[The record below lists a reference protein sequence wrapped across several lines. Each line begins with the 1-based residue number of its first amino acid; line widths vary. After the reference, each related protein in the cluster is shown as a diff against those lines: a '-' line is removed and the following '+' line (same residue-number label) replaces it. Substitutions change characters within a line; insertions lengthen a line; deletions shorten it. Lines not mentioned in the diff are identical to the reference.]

1 MQIVKGDFSSL
12 HTRIGL
18 SWVAKQRSLLWTL
31 DLCSGVCVLSHV
43 EQPTYSTTQSHPDIP
58 WLATAARGLSRLSAT
73 CASLRHAG
81 STGSAARPC
90 CGVRV
95 AVGHAAP
102 SPAHS
107 TPGRGLYEQAAPAA
121 GRALRAGRAGGL
133 FVVSTVIC
141 HFSHADPRFPWE
153 GVRSD
158 GDEVPLIFLKQRR
171 SECQSSHFQGSPWVP
186 CHWPWE
192 AVACDAK
199 AQRMFALQAQTE
211 LSLCEIS

>member
-1 MQIVKGDFSSL
+1 MLWRVCALARRATHIEHNTSTPRHPVAGHCMQRAVF
-12 HTRIGL
+12 R
-18 SWVAKQRSLLWTL
+18 AFRPRALL
-31 DLCSGVCVLSHV
+31 
-43 EQPTYSTTQSHPDIP
+43 
-58 WLATAARGLSRLSAT
+58 
-73 CASLRHAG
+73 LRHAG

-102 SPAHS
+102 I
-107 TPGRGLYEQAAPAA
+107 APPTLPLAA
-121 GRALRAGRAGGL
+121 GPTSRPPEQRPPQWRAVRCVQGGL